1 MKITKEY
8 LDNVEWL
15 KHDEKDEYRLR
26 AVLNN
31 SDFVKYESTDGM
43 VTIQNLIGNLSQD
56 SWVIHLDNNDYNSIA
71 VFDVETVEDAN
82 TIFTV
87 YNKYLINTFT
97 L

>member
-1 MKITKEY
+1 
-8 LDNVEWL
+8 
-15 KHDEKDEYRLR
+15 
-26 AVLNN
+26 
-31 SDFVKYESTDGM
+31 M